1 MEILGNIDTIAARR
15 QGVAVKG
22 NGVRRWRRPWL
33 WARGSDRTSRLG
45 TATPPTS
52 RSRPE
57 RVRSRRDELIA
68 RRNGTDR
75 RRLVLPDQERAA
87 AISALVGGVVS
98 EHTGPRSKARTYLN
112 GDVITVVLTD
122 TLTKGEERLV
132 RDGMTELVLGT
143 RRAFQQTIRQDLVA
157 GIGEITGRRVRV
169 SASELRPEIAIEV
182 LVLDSSTEDG
192 SPPNARQAL

>member
-1 MEILGNIDTIAARR
+1 MERLGSIDTIAARPKD
-15 QGVAVKG
+15 VAVNG
-22 NGVRRWRRPWL
+22 NGARRRRRPWL
-33 WARGSDRTSRLG
+33 WARGSERRSGLG
-45 TATPPTS
+45 AATPPAR

-57 RVRSRRDELIA
+57 MVRSGRDELIA
-68 RRNGTDR
+68 SRSDA
-75 RRLVLPDQERAA
+75 ESAA

-132 RDGMTELVLGT
+132 RDGMSELVLGT

-157 GIGEITGRRVRV
+157 GIEQITGRRVRL
-169 SASELRPEIAIEV
+169 SASEMRPDIAVEV
-182 LVLDSSTEDG
+182 LVLDNSREDD
-192 SPPNARQAL
+192 PATNAPQAL